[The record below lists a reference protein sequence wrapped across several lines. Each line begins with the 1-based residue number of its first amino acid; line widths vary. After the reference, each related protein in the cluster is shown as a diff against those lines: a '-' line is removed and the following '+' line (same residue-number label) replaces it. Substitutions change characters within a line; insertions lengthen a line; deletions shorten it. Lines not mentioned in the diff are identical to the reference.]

1 MFITRRSLTTI
12 SLIVSVAILATIGQL
27 AFVRFTVQSFYG
39 NELTVCV
46 AIGHWLLWTGIGSLL
61 GSIWL
66 QSRRKLVRLFGLTIF
81 YTFALIMGAYLLLL
95 IRRIFGVDLSEMV
108 GLLQIFTWTGL
119 IFIIPSILNGL
130 FFPFLVAWVEQQ
142 KTEFPIH
149 HVYIAEMVGSAIG
162 GLTFIGLILLGLNTL
177 DVLHLAAGA
186 FLIISILIFVRRI
199 SFKIAAIG
207 VIVIAELALLGL
219 VIPHFLDFKWKPY
232 QVLQYEES
240 PHQAITLTCY
250 GGNKILF
257 GNNEPIYPA
266 GITESAEEL
275 VHFGMLNHAGA
286 HEVLIIGIANP
297 DIYRQLAKYPELE
310 YVETIQPDGKLQN
323 FLDSDNSL
331 IEYHFMIKNVI
342 EDPLKYLKQTRH
354 CFDVVIMNIPT
365 PVNAMWNR
373 YYTLEFLHILKQSL
387 NDHAV
392 VSMQFQGS
400 ETYLSEEHVA
410 FLKIMENTA
419 RKVFRN
425 VCWIP
430 GETVHLLA
438 SDFELSNNLNFFR
451 EQLNLFQI
459 ENLYVRESYLWDRL
473 SPLKI
478 NFLKENLL
486 QNPET
491 EINTLRRPVGYYY
504 DTVLWA
510 QQAEGLLKIVYQRL
524 WNIGAVWFSAF
535 ILGILIIIII
545 WFRIRQHQIARLR
558 LNMAIIG
565 FSVMSLETI
574 VIIIYQS
581 YIGALYLYIAL
592 LTMSFMLG
600 GAAGAWLQRRWL
612 APGREIQF
620 AAIVSGMVI
629 VISIL
634 VLLLLTNS
642 ALLTVPV
649 LYFGLLCAVGL
660 LQGLIFPLLSYL
672 VKKFSQVE
680 SASAAGSIYAWDIV
694 GSCLGVYLTSGILIP
709 VFGLLAAVSIVI
721 LTLMTILVG
730 ALFWLRD

>member
-1 MFITRRSLTTI
+1 
-12 SLIVSVAILATIGQL
+12 
-27 AFVRFTVQSFYG
+27 
-39 NELTVCV
+39 
-46 AIGHWLLWTGIGSLL
+46 
-61 GSIWL
+61 
-66 QSRRKLVRLFGLTIF
+66 
-81 YTFALIMGAYLLLL
+81 
-95 IRRIFGVDLSEMV
+95 
-108 GLLQIFTWTGL
+108 
-119 IFIIPSILNGL
+119 
-130 FFPFLVAWVEQQ
+130 
-142 KTEFPIH
+142 
-149 HVYIAEMVGSAIG
+149 
-162 GLTFIGLILLGLNTL
+162 
-177 DVLHLAAGA
+177 
-186 FLIISILIFVRRI
+186 
-199 SFKIAAIG
+199 
-207 VIVIAELALLGL
+207 L

>member
-1 MFITRRSLTTI
+1 MFITRRSLKTV

-66 QSRRKLVRLFGLTIF
+66 RCRRKLVRLFGLTIF
-81 YTFALIMGAYLLLL
+81 YTFALILGAYLLLL
-95 IRRIFGVDLSEMV
+95 VRQIFGVDLSEMV
-108 GLLQIFTWTGL
+108 GLLRIFTWIGL
-119 IFIIPSILNGL
+119 ILIFPSILNGL

-142 KTEFPIH
+142 KTKFPVH

-207 VIVIAELALLGL
+207 VIVIAELAFLWL

-310 YVETIQPDGKLQN
+310 YIETIQPDGKLQN

-342 EDPLKYLKQTRH
+342 GDPLKYLKQARR
-354 CFDVVIMNIPT
+354 CFDVVIMNVPT

-419 RKVFRN
+419 RKVFRK

-438 SDFELSNNLNFFR
+438 SDFELSNNLDFYR
-451 EQLNLFQI
+451 DQLDLFQI

-478 NFLKENLL
+478 SFLNENLL
-486 QNPET
+486 QNSET
-491 EINTLRRPVGYYY
+491 EINTLRKPVGYYY

-510 QQAEGLLKIVYQRL
+510 QQAEGILKVVYERL
-524 WNIGAVWFSAF
+524 RDIGAVWFSVL
-535 ILGILIIIII
+535 IIGILIIIII
-545 WFRIRQHQIARLR
+545 WFRIRQRQVARLR

-600 GAAGAWLQRRWL
+600 GAAGAGLQRRWL

-620 AAIVSGMVI
+620 LEIGLAMVI
-629 VISIL
+629 VIGL
-634 VLLLLTNS
+634 LALLLLTNS

-660 LQGLIFPLLSYL
+660 LQGLIFPLLSFL
-672 VKKFSQVE
+672 VKIYSRVE

-709 VFGLLAAVSIVI
+709 VFGLLTAIFLVI
-721 LTLMTILVG
+721 LTLVAILIG